1 MAAGQERTLFDGF
14 NPAGPADVPLA
25 ERLRPRTL
33 EDFSGQPRM
42 TDPTAPFSCMVRS
55 GRMRSCI
62 LWGPPGCGKTTLVR
76 LAADE
81 SGRRLLELN
90 AADAK
95 AADLREAMEQG
106 AAAALRGEMPP
117 ILFID
122 EIYHLNRT
130 QQDLLLP
137 AVEKGSVAL
146 MGTTVENPWHC
157 LAPSL
162 MSRCILFEME
172 ELPKEA
178 LMKVLRRG
186 AGIMK
191 TELGVLA
198 DEAILEAIL
207 DKCAGD
213 ARQGLTLLELSCE
226 TAKRR
231 NVAVLDIEVLKVVA
245 PRGFLRHDRAGDQHY
260 HVKSA
265 WIKAMRGSDPDAAL
279 YWLARLMEGGET
291 EDALGRRLVI
301 FAAEDIGLADPQALP
316 IAEAAAAAAC
326 RTGYPEARLILGQA
340 VAYLA
345 LAPKSNSAYMAV
357 NRALEVVKSGNCQ
370 PVPEHLIPHSTRY
383 LYPHDYPGHFVNQPY
398 MNVPERFLEFRDP
411 AGAETGMIERW
422 RRRRPDLAKEQP
434 PLQDPEEGLSRD

>member
-1 MAAGQERTLFDGF
+1 MAAEQERNLFDGLA
-14 NPAGPADVPLA
+14 AGPADVPLA
-25 ERLRPRTL
+25 ERLRPRKL

-76 LAADE
+76 LAAEE

-106 AAAALRGEMPP
+106 ASAALRGETTP

-137 AVEKGSVAL
+137 AVEKGTVAL

-172 ELPKEA
+172 ALPKES
-178 LMKVLRRG
+178 LMRVLVRG
-186 AGIMK
+186 SEIMK
-191 TELGVLA
+191 KELRVASG
-198 DEAILEAIL
+198 EEILEAIL

-226 TAKRR
+226 TARR
-231 NVAVLDIEVLKVVA
+231 RGKEDLDMEVLKVVA

-265 WIKAMRGSDPDAAL
+265 WIKAMRGSDPDASL

-291 EDALGRRLVI
+291 EDSLGRRLVI
-301 FAAEDIGLADPQALP
+301 FAAEDVGLADPQALP

-340 VAYLA
+340 VAYMA
-345 LAPKSNSAYMAV
+345 LAPKSNSAYMAI
-357 NRALEVVKSGNCQ
+357 NRALESVKSGNCQ

-383 LYPHDYPGHFVNQPY
+383 LYPHDYPDHFVRQPY
-398 MNVPERFLEFRDP
+398 MNVPERFLDLREP
-411 AGAETGMIERW
+411 SGAEAAMKERW
-422 RRRRPDLAKEQP
+422 AARNPDTER
-434 PLQDPEEGLSRD
+434 EGQLLREPGEDRTRD